1 MSKHVTV
8 IGAGFSGLVAAWV
21 LSRKGYRVT
30 VIEKRSGPGGLI
42 GTLDL
47 DGCKVETAAN
57 GLLCSKLVEELF
69 EDSGVPIVAARSA
82 ARRRYLWVGGKVSR
96 WPLGIV
102 SSLRML
108 LGGLFILILKGFRP
122 KKEESLQSWGTRAFG
137 RRFSDQV
144 LATGVW
150 GIFAAPAETLSATL
164 VTNRLYRSKDEY
176 GYNKP
181 GKLRG
186 TVSAAGGMGQ
196 LILGLRSTLESR
208 GVKFQFDV
216 DGAAAV
222 RELLESPDEN
232 SSKQIVVATSASQA
246 AELLSA
252 FPIFSVHVKKLKQI
266 SMLSLL
272 SVGIHFS
279 KPAKRQGFGTLFSQ
293 DVDVGGAND
302 GILGALQ
309 NSVIFSGRCKEGTSS
324 ETWILGGKDHGD
336 RYLTFSDDELL
347 ALVLAKRRKI
357 LGEDEPQVLNFRVT
371 RWPAAIPHFGK
382 NLETVQIELGKPV
395 GLVVL
400 FGNYLGELGLRSILE
415 QAELL
420 PLKLALKLANENRK

>member
-1 MSKHVTV
+1 MSKQVTV
-8 IGAGFSGLVAAWV
+8 IGAGFSGLVAAWA
-21 LSRKGYRVT
+21 LSRKGYQVT
-30 VIEKRSGPGGLI
+30 VLEKRSGSGGLI

-47 DGCKVETAAN
+47 DGFKVETAAN
-57 GLLCSKLVEELF
+57 GLLSSKLVEELF
-69 EDSGVPIVAARSA
+69 EDSGVPILSTGKT
-82 ARRRYLWVGGKVSR
+82 ARRRYLWVNGKVSR
-96 WPLGIV
+96 WPLGFF
-102 SSLRML
+102 STLRML
-108 LGGLFILILKGFRP
+108 AGGLMVLTAKRFRP
-122 KKEESLQSWGTRAFG
+122 EKQESLRSWGARAFG

-164 VTNRLYRSKDEY
+164 VTSRLYRSKDEH
-176 GYNKP
+176 GRNKP

-196 LILGLRSTLESR
+196 LISGLRSTLESR

-216 DGAAAV
+216 DGEIAV
-222 RELLESPDEN
+222 RGLLENPAEN

-246 AELLSA
+246 AELLGA
-252 FPIFSVHVKKLKQI
+252 FPIFSAHVKQLKQI

-293 DVDVGGAND
+293 DAEVGGADD

-347 ALVLAKRRKI
+347 ALVLEKRRKI
-357 LGEDEPQVLNFRVT
+357 LGEDEPRVLNFRVT
-371 RWPAAIPHFGK
+371 RWPAAIPHFGE
-382 NLETVQIELGKPV
+382 NLENVQIELGKPMGPV
-395 GLVVL
+395 FL
-400 FGNYLGELGLRSILE
+400 FGNYLGDLGLRSVLE
-415 QAELL
+415 QAEQL
-420 PLKLALKLANENRK
+420 PLKLANERSV